1 MLKVVFYRR
10 RNSPFLSTNRHV
22 HERTCRASYVLFR
35 LIPSYF
41 GFTFDTAFSTSF
53 TKVVYISGTRA
64 VFRTATLLMWRHLK
78 ADLRLIA
85 PILARAIYE

>member
-1 MLKVVFYRR
+1 MFKVVFYRR

-22 HERTCRASYVLFR
+22 HERTCRESYVLFR

-53 TKVVYISGTRA
+53 TKVVYISRIRT
-64 VFRTATLLMWRHLK
+64 VFRMATLLM
-78 ADLRLIA
+78 
-85 PILARAIYE
+85 